1 MTKLIRMIFNPGY
14 CDVFLKCRKV
24 DAEGPL
30 VRLKNLLFNQ
40 ETFLTIST
48 WVTQHWW
55 AVLLMGIA
63 MVIFMAIFIKCCGE
77 YIRQTWQNA
86 KIPNFFGDFWIAWK
100 HMWKY
105 LFLYYSSYSYSFL
118 KSEVAKEPAFYRNSA
133 KTRQIFATEGKKPNF
148 FFLILK
154 KCVKIQAVF
163 FTRVLYNE

>member
-1 MTKLIRMIFNPGY
+1 MTFLLLRIMTKLIRMIFNPGY

-77 YIRQTWQNA
+77 HIRQT
-86 KIPNFFGDFWIAWK
+86 
-100 HMWKY
+100 
-105 LFLYYSSYSYSFL
+105 
-118 KSEVAKEPAFYRNSA
+118 
-133 KTRQIFATEGKKPNF
+133 
-148 FFLILK
+148 
-154 KCVKIQAVF
+154 
-163 FTRVLYNE
+163 